1 MSMLKRLLL
10 ILVVLVACVGC
21 DQSTK
26 FVAKTYLPET
36 ERVSLLGGSV
46 RLEIAKNYGAFLSV
60 GASIPQSWRTGL
72 FSAGVAA
79 VLVALF
85 VYALLSS
92 SSNPLVVPALGMIV
106 GGGASNLI
114 DRLVYDGYV
123 LDFLNVGVG
132 SVRTG
137 IFNIADVFI
146 MAGVTVL
153 VFHEWLY
160 KALLMITHKSPRG

>member
-1 MSMLKRLLL
+1 MDMLKRLVL

-26 FVAKTYLPET
+26 LVAKTYLPET

-46 RLEIAKNYGAFLSV
+46 RLEIARNYGAFLSL

-85 VYALLSS
+85 VYALLSN
-92 SSNPLVVPALGMIV
+92 SSNPFVVPALGMIV

-114 DRLVYDGYV
+114 DRLSYDGYV

-137 IFNIADVFI
+137 IFNLADVFI
-146 MAGVTVL
+146 LAGVTL
-153 VFHEWLY
+153 LIFHEWL
-160 KALLMITHKSPRG
+160 HKVIGRRDG

>member
-1 MSMLKRLLL
+1 MDMWKRLAL

-26 FVAKTYLPET
+26 LMAKAYLPET

-46 RLEIAKNYGAFLSV
+46 RLEIARNYGAFLSV
-60 GASIPQSWRTGL
+60 GASIPQSWRTGI

-79 VLVALF
+79 VLIALF
-85 VYALLSS
+85 VYALLSNS
-92 SSNPLVVPALGMIV
+92 GNPLVVPALGMIV
-106 GGGASNLI
+106 GGGASNLV
-114 DRLVYDGYV
+114 DRLNYDGYV

-137 IFNIADVFI
+137 IFNVADVFI
-146 MAGVTVL
+146 MAGVIL
-153 VFHEWLY
+153 LILHEWLY
-160 KALLMITHKSPRG
+160 KVTGRTDG

>member
-1 MSMLKRLLL
+1 MDMLKRLLL
-10 ILVVLVACVGC
+10 ILTVLFACVGC

-26 FVAKTYLPET
+26 FVAKTYLPEA

-60 GASIPQSWRTGL
+60 GASIPQSWRTGV

-85 VYALLSS
+85 VCAMVSS
-92 SSNPLVVPALGMIV
+92 SGNPLVAPALAMVV

-114 DRLVYDGYV
+114 DRLAYDGYV

-137 IFNIADVFI
+137 IFNVADVFI

-153 VFHEWLY
+153 IFGY
-160 KALLMITHKSPRG
+160 ITGMDQHRSGA

>member
-1 MSMLKRLLL
+1 MLKRLWL

-36 ERVSLLGGSV
+36 ERVSLLGGTV
-46 RLEIAKNYGAFLSV
+46 RLEIARNYGAFLSL
-60 GASIPQSWRTGL
+60 GASIPQTWRTGL
-72 FSAGVAA
+72 FSAGVAV

-85 VYALLSS
+85 AYALLSN
-92 SSNPLVVPALGMIV
+92 SSNLFVVPSLGMIV

-114 DRLVYDGYV
+114 DRLSYDGYV

-132 SVRTG
+132 PVRTG
-137 IFNIADVFI
+137 IFNVADVCI
-146 MAGVTVL
+146 IVGVTL
-153 VFHEWLY
+153 LIFHEWLY
-160 KALLMITHKSPRG
+160 KVTGRRDG

>member
-1 MSMLKRLLL
+1 MLKRLWL

-21 DQSTK
+21 DQGTK
-26 FVAKTYLPET
+26 LVAKTYLPET

-60 GASIPQSWRTGL
+60 GASIPQSWRTGI
-72 FSAGVAA
+72 FSAGVAV
-79 VLVALF
+79 VLIALF
-85 VYALLSS
+85 VCALLSNS
-92 SSNPLVVPALGMIV
+92 GNPLVVPALAMIV

-114 DRLVYDGYV
+114 DRLSYDGYV

-137 IFNIADVFI
+137 IFNLADVFI
-146 MAGVTVL
+146 MAGVIL
-153 VFHEWLY
+153 LIFHEWLY
-160 KALLMITHKSPRG
+160 KVTGRRDG